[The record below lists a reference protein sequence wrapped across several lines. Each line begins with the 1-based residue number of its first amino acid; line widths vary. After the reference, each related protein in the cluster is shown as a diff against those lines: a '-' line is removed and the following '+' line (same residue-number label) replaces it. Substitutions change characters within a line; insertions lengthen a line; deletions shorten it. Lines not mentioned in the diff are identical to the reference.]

1 MKSPASCSEHV
12 PVVVTEDIRCDSA
25 GKPVARL
32 ITVECLECAIRLD
45 VDPYFRLELE
55 EAA

>member
-1 MKSPASCSEHV
+1 MRTPASCSEHV
-12 PVVVTEDIRCDSA
+12 PIVVTEDLRLNAD
-25 GKPVARL
+25 GVPVARL
-32 ITVECLECAIRLD
+32 ITVECLECAVRLD